1 MKAKLKET
9 KKDINIDIVIE
20 NNLMSKNIFDKPK
33 KKKRPTRLADPNK
46 DNAKSL
52 EGTTNQSIPR
62 LMNEYMGIMASRD
75 LYNMNRV
82 EQLPFNLNQY
92 LTAPYNVPRLQ
103 NNNGY
108 AMIGNLS
115 STQQDEVSE
124 DEEEEDEEALS
135 EAGGTGEDAGED
147 AGGSAGAGGDEEE
160 EEEPLS
166 TQPPNVSVMSV
177 VPSAANITKQQLLRS
192 IIDDPEKEDAFVN
205 QNKNKANWEKTR
217 NAYITMIMQPD
228 RRLQLKRNT
237 VMTYKIGQYIR
248 DFRPEY
254 WKKLMDK
261 SK

>member
-33 KKKRPTRLADPNK
+33 KKKRTTRLADPNK

-108 AMIGNLS
+108 AMIGNVS
-115 STQQDEVSE
+115 STQQDEVS
-124 DEEEEDEEALS
+124 D
-135 EAGGTGEDAGED
+135 
-147 AGGSAGAGGDEEE
+147 DEEE
-160 EEEPLS
+160 EEEALSEEGGVGGSADAGGSAVGDQEGDEEEEPLL
-166 TQPPNVSVMSV
+166 TQPPNLSVISAI
-177 VPSAANITKQQLLRS
+177 PSAANITKQQLLRS

-217 NAYITMIMQPD
+217 NAYITMIMQPG

-248 DFRPEY
+248 EFRPEY